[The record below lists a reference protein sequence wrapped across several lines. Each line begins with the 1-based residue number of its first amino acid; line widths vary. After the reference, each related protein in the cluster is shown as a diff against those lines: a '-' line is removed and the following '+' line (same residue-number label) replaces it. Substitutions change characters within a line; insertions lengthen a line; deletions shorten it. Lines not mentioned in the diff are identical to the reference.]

1 MDSGGLL
8 CPIPIF
14 WLVLLGA
21 IVAKGKRSTTARGA
35 KFERR
40 EAVQRKEE
48 ERKGVGLV
56 RTRRPLK
63 GRSLS
68 GATGP
73 QRPRVDS
80 RWGQDYQVSDAVNK
94 KALQAAIIPRL

>member
-1 MDSGGLL
+1 MPDTDFLAGPVGCDSRQRKTLHHR
-8 CPIPIF
+8 
-14 WLVLLGA
+14 A
-21 IVAKGKRSTTARGA
+21 GA

-56 RTRRPLK
+56 QTRRPLK

-80 RWGQDYQVSDAVNK
+80 RWGQDNQVSDAINK